1 MRMLGVP
8 ERSLG
13 GFWQTEYL
21 KDTLRK
27 LHINFLDL
35 FLPGKWSNSWVLQS
49 IIKVSSLE
57 SKRTLVV
64 PERIF
69 DSFWHNG
76 CLKDTSRKLHIN
88 FHINTFL
95 GNAPSPMCLQSVIM
109 ESKRTLE
116 VPERSL
122 GCFWHNGWPKDTSR
136 KLHINFQFYT
146 CLGSASTP
154 GFSGASSKCHPWG
167 LRGRWWFLGGV
178 LVVFDIT
185 DALRIHQGSCISIF
199 NSIPAR
205 KVLQLLGSP
214 ERHPSVILG
223 V

>member
-27 LHINFLDL
+27 LHINFSDL

-49 IIKVSSLE
+49 IIEVSSLE

-88 FHINTFL
+88 FHISTFL

-146 CLGSASTP
+146 CPGSAPTP
-154 GFSGASSKCHPWG
+154 GFSRASSKCHPWG
-167 LRGRWWFLGGV
+167 LRGRWWFLRGF
-178 LVVFDIT
+178 LVVFDIM
-185 DALRIHQGSCISIF
+185 DASRIHQGSCISIF
-199 NSIPAR
+199 NSIPAWE
-205 KVLQLLGSP
+205 VLQLLGSQ
-214 ERHPSVILG
+214 EHHRSVIHG